1 MAGIFA
7 TAQPKYAALGIA
19 TFPFDATEEVKR
31 GPLVTN
37 YQRMGLPASSQMA
50 LRFPDAP
57 GIAAMAGPRNKLA
70 VIDIDERGA
79 AGERLLADVQ
89 RQFGVPKLVV
99 RTGSGGFHGYY
110 RHNGEDRKIR
120 PDPLRPID
128 LIGAGS
134 IVLPPSRG
142 FRGNYEIVHGR
153 VEDLAALEPI
163 RMSSAALAASDIDLR
178 AARKGGRDK
187 KFWPHVARQAHIVK
201 SLDELIAV
209 ARELNELMAEP
220 WPDNEVNSEIVKRC
234 KYWWDK
240 TQKGENYYGV
250 GKYVRTGHSMV
261 DDLMN
266 KDPDAFLLLT
276 YLRRHHWGRDF
287 YLANEACTLMP
298 LGGWTRKRFASART
312 RLINGRYLKVIRPA
326 SAKDNRAMVLR
337 LAERGNT

>member
-37 YQRMGLPASSQMA
+37 YQRMGLPASRQMA
-50 LRFPDAP
+50 LRFSDAP
-57 GIAAMAGPRNKLA
+57 GIAAMAGPRNKFT
-70 VIDIDERGA
+70 VIDVDERGA

-89 RQFGVPKLVV
+89 RQFGAPKLVV
-99 RTGSGGFHGYY
+99 RTGSGSFHGYY

-142 FRGNYEIVHGR
+142 FRGNYEIIHGR

-163 RMSSAALAASDIDLR
+163 RSSAALAASDIDLR
-178 AARKGGRDK
+178 AARKGGRDT
-187 KFWPHVARQAHIVK
+187 KFWPHIARTAHTVK
-201 SLDELIAV
+201 SLDELIAL

-240 TQKGENYYGV
+240 TQKGENYFNV
-250 GKYVRTGHSMV
+250 GRYVRSTHKELEEMLS
-261 DDLMN
+261 N
-266 KDPDAFLLLT
+266 PKDHDACLLLLL
-276 YLRRHHWGRDF
+276 LRKCHWGRDF
-287 YLANEACTLMP
+287 ALSNETHKSLGWTLRRLVAGRNRLIETGRIVVLKMATRHTP
-298 LGGWTRKRFASART
+298 MICRLGG
-312 RLINGRYLKVIRPA
+312 
-326 SAKDNRAMVLR
+326 
-337 LAERGNT
+337 